1 MFQLGF
7 LYRVRWRSI
16 VGSLATLYDGSV
28 MLICTYIALF
38 LIIVVRY
45 VCTGTKLL
53 KLLRFYVYLQ
63 SVCL

>member
-28 MLICTYIALF
+28 MLICTYVALF
-38 LIIVVRY
+38 LIIVV
-45 VCTGTKLL
+45 
-53 KLLRFYVYLQ
+53 
-63 SVCL
+63 